1 MRAVTKSSESWMP
14 ATTAILL
21 SLVTLTLLLMASP
34 ASAAFSVAGFT
45 TSSTTSAAGAH
56 PDLTTDLTF
65 STTETTPP
73 FAFADGNV
81 RDLSVDLPAGLIGDP
96 SAVPQCDQSDFSQ
109 STCPAAAQIGT
120 VTVRLLTPS
129 GFPTEPTLAVYNM
142 EPRNDEVT
150 AEIAFSFNG
159 LITVHM
165 PLSVRT
171 DGDYGLTAH
180 VTGISRSFG
189 VARVVMNLWGVPA
202 DPVHDAQRIDMQL
215 NPVGPTQLARKPFL
229 TNPTRCGEP
238 LTFRARANSYQSPGT
253 FSEASSTLPALTG
266 CDAVPFAPRF
276 SLQPT
281 TKRAGAPSGYESIV
295 TIPQNGNPGG
305 QAAANL
311 QDAVVTLP
319 AGVAISPSGAVGLGS
334 CDDVGLGLHSTAPAA
349 CPPSSKIGEV
359 EIDVPVLPKPLRG
372 KIFLRDPLPGKL
384 FRIALAV
391 DGFGVHTKIPAD
403 VVPNALTG
411 QLTVTFAQTPQ
422 VPFTELTLNFDGG
435 PHAALSNPA
444 ACGTY
449 TTRAQLTP
457 RSSSTPVTIDS
468 SFAIDEACGQ
478 EGVFGPGF
486 SAGSRDPR
494 AGAHTSFHLRVTRDG
509 GPALSTIDTTLPP
522 GLLATISAVPR
533 CPEAQAAAGT
543 CGPESRIGH
552 TTVGA
557 GAGAA
562 PVFLP
567 QAGKAPTAVY
577 LAGPYKGAP
586 FSLSIV
592 VPTQAGPFDLGTV
605 VVRAGLY
612 VDPVTAQATMKA
624 DPLPTILQGVPLNVR
639 DVRVDID
646 RPGFMFNPTN
656 CDPHA
661 VSGTVTSAAG
671 QTAAV
676 SSPFQSVDCETL
688 GLRLRP
694 SMTLLGKG
702 QTTDGKHPGL
712 SATFTLPRG
721 QSNLKRESVRLPLSL
736 ALDPKN
742 SESDDLCEFA
752 AGQKTIPDCPA
763 SSIVGSMTAHTS
775 ILDQPLTGPVYFI
788 KNVRTDPKSGRQI
801 KTLPTLATV
810 LRGEGVTIVLRATSA
825 VVDRQLVTTFDN
837 IPDAPV
843 LEGKLD
849 INGGPKGI
857 LVVSGSDICKASQV
871 AEWTTD
877 GHNGKTLTSKVIM
890 GTPCRLAVVTTSNSS
905 KSLKVTVGG
914 IGAGK
919 LLVSGKGLTKRSRT
933 IASATT
939 ATLTLP
945 ISRNV
950 RSALARGRNVRAT
963 VSVAFT
969 PKGAKKAQR
978 TSKHIVLRGAK
989 R

>member
-1 MRAVTKSSESWMP
+1 MSAKP
-14 ATTAILL
+14 AILIG
-21 SLVTLTLLLMASP
+21 LVLLTLLLTASP

-45 TSSTTSAAGAH
+45 TSSTSSVAGAH

-73 FAFADGNV
+73 RAFADGNV
-81 RDLSVDLPAGLIGDP
+81 RDLTVDLPAGLIGDP
-96 SAVPQCDQSDFSQ
+96 GAVPQCDQSDFSQ

-120 VTVRLLTPS
+120 VTVKLLTPS
-129 GFPTEPTLAVYNM
+129 GFPTEPTLPVYNM
-142 EPRNDEVT
+142 QPRNDEET
-150 AEIAFSFNG
+150 AEIAFSFSG

-180 VTGISRSFG
+180 VTGISRAFG
-189 VARVVMNLWGVPA
+189 VAHVVLNLWGVPA
-202 DPVHDAQRIDMQL
+202 DPAHDAQRIDMQL
-215 NPVGPTQLARKPFL
+215 NPVGPTQLARTPFL

-238 LTFRARANSYQSPGT
+238 LTFRVRANSYQSPGT
-253 FSEASSTLPALTG
+253 LSGASASLPPLTG

-281 TKRAGAPSGYESIV
+281 TTQAGAPSGYESV
-295 TIPQNGNPGG
+295 LTLPQNGNPGG
-305 QAAANL
+305 QATANL

-319 AGVAISPSGAVGLGS
+319 AGVAISPSGAAGLGS
-334 CDDVGLGLHSTAPAA
+334 CDDVSLGLHGTAPAT
-349 CPPSSKIGEV
+349 CPGSSKIGEV

-372 KIFLRDPLPGKL
+372 KIYLRQPRPGDL
-384 FRIALAV
+384 FRMALAV
-391 DGFGVHTKIPAD
+391 DGFGVHAKIPAD
-403 VVPNALTG
+403 IEANALTG

-422 VPFTELTLNFDGG
+422 VPFTKLTLRFDGG
-435 PHAALSNPA
+435 PHAPLSNPV

-457 RSSSTPVTIDS
+457 RSSPAPVGIDS
-468 SFAIDEACGQ
+468 SFAIDQACGQ
-478 EGVFGPGF
+478 EGAFAPGF
-486 SAGSRDPR
+486 SAGSQDPR
-494 AGAHTSFHLRVTRDG
+494 AGARTSFHLRVTRDG
-509 GPALSTIDTTLPP
+509 GSALSTIDTTLPP
-522 GLLATISAVPR
+522 GLLGDIRAVPR
-533 CPEAQAAAGT
+533 CPDAQAAAGT
-543 CGPESRIGH
+543 CGPASLIGH
-552 TTVGA
+552 ATVGA
-557 GAGAA
+557 GAGSA

-567 QAGKAPTAVY
+567 QAGKAPTAVH

-592 VPTQAGPFDLGTV
+592 VPAQAGPFDLGTV
-605 VVRAGLY
+605 VVRAGLH
-612 VDPVTAQATMKA
+612 VDPVTAQATVKA
-624 DPLPTILQGVPLNVR
+624 DPLPTILEGVPLDVR
-639 DVRVDID
+639 DVRIDVD
-646 RPGFMFNPTN
+646 RPGFMFNPTS
-656 CDPHA
+656 CDPQT
-661 VSGTVTSAAG
+661 VSGTITSASG
-671 QTAAV
+671 QAAAV
-676 SSPFQSVDCETL
+676 SSAFQSVDCDML
-688 GLRLRP
+688 GLRLR
-694 SMTLLGKG
+694 SSLTLSGKG
-702 QTTDGKHPGL
+702 QTTDGKHPAL
-712 SATFTLPRG
+712 SASFTLPRG

-763 SSIVGSMTAHTS
+763 RSIVGSMTARTP

-810 LRGEGVTIVLRATSA
+810 LQGQGVTIVLRASSA
-825 VVDRQLVTTFDN
+825 VVDGHLVTTFDN

-843 LEGKLD
+843 LDGKLN

-857 LVVSGSDICKASQV
+857 LVVSGADICKASQV
-871 AEWTTD
+871 SDWITD
-877 GHNGKTLTSKVIM
+877 GHNGKTMATEVIM
-890 GTPCRLAVVTTSNSS
+890 GTPCPLAVVAASNSLR
-905 KSLKVTVGG
+905 SLKVTVSG
-914 IGAGK
+914 ISAGK
-919 LLVSGKGLTKRSRT
+919 LSVSGKGLTKRSRT

-945 ISRNV
+945 ISRTV
-950 RSALARGRNVRAT
+950 RSALAQGRDVRAT

-969 PKGAKKAQR
+969 PKGAKKAKR
-978 TSKHIVLRGAK
+978 TSKRIVLRSAK